1 MYKTEANIDYKT
13 ESNHSCDSEPTYL
26 PQKYKAHNDKQ
37 AGLIKK
43 NAKRKIGD
51 KKERSKTPVPRI
63 TKKPE
68 HKKAKVIIIVIL
80 LSFYCNIICFFESI
94 SNKNKNFF

>member
-1 MYKTEANIDYKT
+1 MYKTEANIEYKT

-26 PQKYKAHNDKQ
+26 PQKYKGHNDKQ

-43 NAKRKIGD
+43 NSKRRILD

-63 TKKPE
+63 TKKHE
-68 HKKAKVIIIVIL
+68 HKRAKVIIYIL
-80 LSFYCNIICFFESI
+80 IHLI
-94 SNKNKNFF
+94 